1 MEAYSGKTGLFIYII
16 TSPTATLQGCPGI
29 SRKEE
34 CSHRGSSQCKGPEAE
49 RAWSVRGSPRK
60 TAWLECTEEATKVGD
75 KVPPPTWIPGLSL
88 PRLAGT
94 RTSATGTSPLSPTG
108 TQPAALP
115 WTGGTWVTAPRGIW
129 THSTM
134 AKNSAAAAKRSIGQS
149 VKTSCNDRVS
159 CAIMA
164 LGTVE
169 KPSLSC
175 RHLSQHCLAFRLKE
189 APGFM

>member
-1 MEAYSGKTGLFIYII
+1 MAGV
-16 TSPTATLQGCPGI
+16 
-29 SRKEE
+29 
-34 CSHRGSSQCKGPEAE
+34 HR
-49 RAWSVRGSPRK
+49 RGHKSWRQ
-60 TAWLECTEEATKVGD
+60 
-75 KVPPPTWIPGLSL
+75 
-88 PRLAGT
+88 
-94 RTSATGTSPLSPTG
+94 GTSSHMDPWP
-108 TQPAALP
+108 QPAQAG
-115 WTGGTWVTAPRGIW
+115 WHKVTAPRGIW